1 MIQTNQYIQ
10 DVLTG
15 KIITGEFIKL
25 ACQRHVEDLAKD
37 WQYYFDEEAAEKV
50 ISLAEICRH
59 WKGTKAGERIILEP
73 HQRFYFASLFGW
85 KHKETGLRRFKE
97 SYNEQARKGGKTTM
111 LGIVSIIHLILDNE
125 EGSQVY
131 VGATKEAQATILVN
145 DAARIIL
152 KTPELKA
159 RFKLFTNRE
168 KYNRVVYNKTSS
180 FIAPI
185 GADSNTSDGLDPS
198 MGNIDEYHEHKTD
211 AVLNVVVSGMGSRRE
226 PLLNIITTAGFN
238 KNFPCYSV
246 KRKTAI
252 EVLKGVK
259 HDETLFVLIFTIDEG
274 DDWKNPD
281 CWIKANP
288 NLGVSVR
295 MDFLKAQFQK
305 ALNSGG
311 SVEVNFKTKH
321 LNIWTDAAETWI
333 SDEIYLKNNGRLQKD
348 DLLGCECYGG
358 LDLAKSIDINAY
370 SLYFP
375 NENAFLRWFWIPEEK
390 ARKNK
395 DDVNYMTW
403 AADGWIELTEGD
415 IVDHRFI
422 IAKIIELQTI
432 YNIRSTAFDR
442 FLATHGV
449 VQELI
454 SEGVT
459 MSEFGQGY
467 KSMSTPSKEYEK
479 LMTNAEIENFG
490 NPIIRWMLGN
500 VELSI
505 DPAGNIKPDKGKSKN
520 KIDGIVSDIMALGES
535 MSDEGEVSS
544 YLENDELEMI

>member
-1 MIQTNQYIQ
+1 MIQTNQYIEQ
-10 DVLTG
+10 VLAG
-15 KIITGEFIKL
+15 ELITGEFIKL
-25 ACQRHVEDLAKD
+25 ACKRHVEDLNKD
-37 WQYYFDEEAAEKV
+37 WQYYFDEDAAIKA
-50 ISLAEICRH
+50 ITLAEICRH

-85 KHKETGLRRFKE
+85 KHKYTGLRRFKE

-152 KTPELKA
+152 KTPELKG
-159 RFKLFTNRE
+159 RFRLFTNRE
-168 KYNRVVYNKTSS
+168 KYNRVVYEKTAS

-211 AVLNVVVSGMGSRRE
+211 AVLNVVVSGMGSRRQ

-238 KNFPCYSV
+238 KNYPCYSV

-259 HDETLFVLIFTIDEG
+259 YDETLFVLIFTIDDN
-274 DDWKNPD
+274 DDWKD
-281 CWIKANP
+281 SECWIKANP

-295 MDFLKAQFQK
+295 MDFLKAQFTK

-333 SDEIYLKNNGRLQKD
+333 ADEIYLKNNGRLTKD
-348 DLLGCECYGG
+348 DLLGCECFGG
-358 LDLAKSIDINAY
+358 LDLAKSIDINAF

-375 NENAFLRWFWIPEEK
+375 NEKAYLRWFWIPEEK

-395 DDVNYMTW
+395 DDVDYMTW
-403 AADGWIELTEGD
+403 GRDGWIELTEGD

-422 IAKIIELQTI
+422 TAKIIELHTI

-449 VQELI
+449 VQELMN
-454 SEGVT
+454 EGVT
-459 MSEFGQGY
+459 LSEFGQGY

-479 LMTNAEIENFG
+479 LMTNAELENFE

-535 MSDEGEVSS
+535 MSEEREVSS
-544 YLENDELEMI
+544 YLENNELEMV